1 MPKITW
7 DDLYTNFKSI
17 YPNLGRQSLRF
28 QPYGY
33 MMILVYLT
41 DGSRM
46 IYDDLQETSED
57 VGLIFRTN
65 SSSHLSFYAI
75 LVPWQ
80 TQLHIF

>member
-1 MPKITW
+1 MIKRLKIYSNRRKKWVFGHKSFKEEEMPKITW

-33 MMILVYLT
+33 MMILVYLM

-46 IYDDLQETSED
+46 IYDDLRKQAKMS
-57 VGLIFRTN
+57 
-65 SSSHLSFYAI
+65 A
-75 LVPWQ
+75 
-80 TQLHIF
+80 

>member
-17 YPNLGRQSLRF
+17 FPNLGRQSLRF

-46 IYDDLQETSED
+46 IYDDLRKQAKMS
-57 VGLIFRTN
+57 
-65 SSSHLSFYAI
+65 A
-75 LVPWQ
+75 
-80 TQLHIF
+80 